1 MAPSSTTP
9 VPPATTDVLIVGA
22 GPAGLALAAS
32 LRRLGVDHVLIDR
45 HDAVQ
50 PGSKAAAIQPRA
62 LEYLDRIGVADRLIQ
77 AGDRGRGFQLHDRTR
92 TLLSASYDNLDTP
105 YPFVLLISQQTTE
118 THLLAHLEE
127 LGGMV
132 HRGHKF
138 LGYTPDFPGVAAT
151 VAGPDGVLRS
161 ISARYLVGC
170 DGVHSAVREA
180 TGIGFPGNAPEQ
192 LFAIAD
198 IRVSSASD
206 ALPKEDTT
214 FFLSSAGM
222 LLVSPLAGGLHR
234 VVGPARSPAAPTA
247 AEVGRLLAE
256 RGPRS
261 DDVEVTEVVSASTY
275 RVQERVAEHFSE
287 GPVFLAGD
295 AAHTHSPAGGQ
306 GMNTGIQD
314 AGNLAWKLHA
324 VLTGL
329 APAALLDTYH
339 HERHPIAAGLVAFT
353 SQFAKL
359 ANLRDPAE
367 GELRNRVFAAAASVP
382 GVTEWITTKLAQLDL
397 GYTGEPDRGLPRAG
411 ARVSPGTV
419 PAAGLR
425 WTLALDQPDGTGE
438 HGVLAVRHVP
448 GLESPLLVRP
458 DGHLAAYGVSTEP
471 EKVLDQLSSYL
482 PVNPTR

>member
-9 VPPATTDVLIVGA
+9 APPTTTDVLIVGA

-32 LRRLGVDHVLIDR
+32 LRQLGVDHVLIDR
-45 HDAVQ
+45 NDAVQ

-77 AGDRGRGFQLHDRTR
+77 AGDRGRGFRLHDRTQ

-105 YPFVLLISQQTTE
+105 YPFVLLISQQSTE
-118 THLLAHLEE
+118 THLLARLEE
-127 LGGMV
+127 LGGSV
-132 HRGHKF
+132 HRGYKF
-138 LGYTPDFPGVAAT
+138 LGYTADFPGVAAT
-151 VAGPDGVLRS
+151 VVGPDGVLRA

-170 DGVHSAVREA
+170 DGVYSAVRTA
-180 TGIGFPGNAPEQ
+180 TGIGFPGNAPEA

-198 IRVSSASD
+198 VHLNSGSEAV
-206 ALPKEDTT
+206 PKEDTT
-214 FFLSSAGM
+214 FFLSPAGM
-222 LLVSPLAGGLHR
+222 LLVSPLAGGQHR
-234 VVGPARSPAAPTA
+234 IVGPARSPAAPTA
-247 AEVGRLLAE
+247 TEVEQLLAE
-256 RGPRS
+256 RGPRT
-261 DDVEVTEVVSASTY
+261 DDIQVTEVVSAATY
-275 RVQERVAEHFSE
+275 RVQERVAERFSD
-287 GPVFLAGD
+287 GPVFLVGD

-353 SQFAKL
+353 GQFAKL

-367 GELRNRVFAAAASVP
+367 GELRNRVFAAAANAP

-397 GYTGEPDRGLPRAG
+397 GYTSEPDRGLPRVG
-411 ARVSPGTV
+411 TRVSPNTV
-419 PAAGLR
+419 PGADLR
-425 WTLALDQPDGTGE
+425 WTLALDRPNQNGE
-438 HGVLAVRHVP
+438 RGVLAVRHVP
-448 GLESPLLVRP
+448 GLASPLLVRP
-458 DGHLAAYGVSTEP
+458 DGYLAAHRVATEP
-471 EKVLDQLSSYL
+471 AMVLERLSQYL
-482 PVNPTR
+482 PANPTR